1 MQKNKKTMIK
11 TPWDEKTFEKYGPG
25 LNVTF
30 GWLRELELKK
40 VLGHEDYN
48 EMKVFLEGIFV

>member
-1 MQKNKKTMIK
+1 MIK
-11 TPWDEKTFEKYGPG
+11 TLWDEKTCEKHGPG

-30 GWLRELELKK
+30 EWLRELELKK
-40 VLGHEDYN
+40 VLGHEDYY

>member
-1 MQKNKKTMIK
+1 MQKNKKTVIK

-30 GWLRELELKK
+30 EWLRELELKK

-48 EMKVFLEGIFV
+48 EIGRKEGIFV